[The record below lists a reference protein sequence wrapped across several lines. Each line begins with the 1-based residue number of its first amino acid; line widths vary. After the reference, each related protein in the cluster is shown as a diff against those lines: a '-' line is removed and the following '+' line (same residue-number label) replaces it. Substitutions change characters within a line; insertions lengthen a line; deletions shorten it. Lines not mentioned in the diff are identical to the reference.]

1 MAGLQF
7 AVGSC
12 SLAVLLRFATT
23 EASSESGEATE
34 NKRNKIQGK
43 IHKIKVGSR
52 QRQEAVGMQ
61 AGLLTGSRQA
71 CRRECHPEQCHSE
84 QCHPELDEGCRRM
97 HRNK

>member
-52 QRQEAVGMQ
+52 QRQEAVYKIQGK
-61 AGLLTGSRQA
+61 RQWI
-71 CRRECHPEQCHSE
+71 
-84 QCHPELDEGCRRM
+84 
-97 HRNK
+97 KFK